1 MLPQSYKTQAEI
13 PENLKDDYKEKDGV
27 WALEGYVTQVKN
39 NEFRENNRT
48 LARELK
54 EVKDEILKF
63 KDIDPEKYAEA
74 VTKLQEFE
82 NNRLAEAGEWKVLK
96 ANLEQ
101 SHADILKTEK
111 AKSKTIQDGWN
122 KETIANQTAMIVLKH
137 AIPEEGNMGYIQAD
151 VQNIAS
157 IDPETSKIVFLD
169 EKGLKK
175 KNEAGD
181 KDLTLEEFL
190 TKTYIPKSN
199 LFRKSQ
205 GGGAM
210 GASDISLV
218 TSGQVKVD
226 NVSGKDISGKTLEGL
241 ASGELQAVD

>member
-1 MLPQSYKTQAEI
+1 MLQQSYKTQAEI
-13 PENLKDDYKEKDGV
+13 PENLTDHYREKDGV
-27 WALEGYVTQVKN
+27 WVLDGYVTQTKN

-101 SHADILKTEK
+101 ANADALKTEK
-111 AKSKTIQDGWN
+111 VKSKAIQDGWN

-137 AIPEEGNMGYIQAD
+137 AIPEEGNMTYIQD
-151 VQNIAS
+151 DINKIAS
-157 IDPETSKIVFLD
+157 IEPETDKIVFLD

-175 KNEAGD
+175 KDEAGD

-210 GASDISLV
+210 GALELPMV

-226 NVSGKDISGKTLEGL
+226 NVSGKDISGKTLEDL
-241 ASGELQAVD
+241 ATGKIEAVD